1 MSSLVV
7 FVAFAVVQII
17 IVAQFC
23 QGQSAE
29 THRQLIVI

>member
-7 FVAFAVVQII
+7 FVAFAVVQIVVI
-17 IVAQFC
+17 AQFC
-23 QGQSAE
+23 QGRSAE